1 MLPYGCAGVRQV
13 SYVVLV
19 LSLVLFRRRVQMVS
33 RETKQLYWNYSLSV
47 VVRLPTRLCEWSL
60 RNHTRAGPMVSNS
73 SLASK
78 WLASQRKPNLIR
90 VMCLVEVRYGRR
102 FT

>member
-1 MLPYGCAGVRQV
+1 
-13 SYVVLV
+13 
-19 LSLVLFRRRVQMVS
+19 MVS

-47 VVRLPTRLCEWSL
+47 MLRLATRLCEWSL

-90 VMCLVEVRYGRR
+90 VMCLVEDCYGRR